1 MPTTRSVTRVALEA
15 RRRVIRRERSS
26 PDDQIRRR
34 LIIRPNGEQH
44 WQPGFGTFPP
54 PAELPVPAEVWIRF
68 SEPRAQNYPEPI
80 NGPIQWDFVR
90 WLDASRT
97 QWADRKIDIYFLS
110 FDLVSIKT
118 DLFER
123 LRAIRDRN
131 LRWQTNLLTD
141 GKNIASTAML
151 DQLLR
156 STLDEVQIYVAGLGE
171 SAINVKV
178 LGAVK
183 DLVDLR
189 SARRQNHPKIIC
201 RLCSHLT
208 GGTKS
213 ISEISQW
220 AKQVGIDRLE
230 VVDNQTEEKRLWAL

>member
-1 MPTTRSVTRVALEA
+1 MPTTTRSVNRVALEA

-44 WQPGFGTFPP
+44 WQPGFDTFPP
-54 PAELPVPAEVWIRF
+54 PGELPVPGEVWIRF
-68 SEPRAQNYPEPI
+68 SEPQAV
-80 NGPIQWDFVR
+80 NGAIQWDFVQ

-97 QWADRKIDIYFLS
+97 QWADRKIDIYFLC
-110 FDLVSIKT
+110 FDLVSVKT

-131 LRWQTNLLTD
+131 LHWRTKLLTD

-151 DQLLR
+151 DRLLR
-156 STLDEVQIYVAGLGE
+156 SSLDEVQIYVAGLGE
-171 SAINVKV
+171 SAVNVKV
-178 LGAVK
+178 LEAVK

-189 SARRQNHPKIIC
+189 SARMQNHPKIIC
-201 RLCSHLT
+201 RLCSNPA
-208 GGTKS
+208 GGTKL
-213 ISEISQW
+213 ISEVSQW

-230 VVDNQTEEKRLWAL
+230 VTDNQTEEKRLWAL